1 MTRHQIQLGG
11 VTGYAT
17 LTLVG
22 GAAAAVVAAAMLSGQ
37 PAVRPAAAQPIQAQA
52 LFPAPPPVQKTV
64 DVYDQP
70 PARVMSGSPG
80 GELEGGERDGGD
92 D

>member
-1 MTRHQIQLGG
+1 MTRPERRRSLRGLTTY
-11 VTGYAT
+11 VT

-22 GAAAAVVAAAMLSGQ
+22 GTAAAMLATRLISAA
-37 PAVRPAAAQPIQAQA
+37 PPAAPATARPISAQA

-70 PARVMSGSPG
+70 PPQVMSGSPG
-80 GELEGGERDGGD
+80 GEREGD
-92 D
+92 DD